1 LVLTSE
7 INFFDNII
15 CMVIIFRLLNIK
27 TINKKTML
35 YRLRQIIKKNQKIRL
50 IVIKLKFLLN
60 LGLERDAKILK
71 KMKFNTTVD
80 IGANNGYFTNM
91 LLKVSKKVI
100 SFEPIIYLYQ
110 LNLKLFKNKNVT
122 FYNLALGDKKSYGK
136 INIPRDN
143 DPESSLINKFKNSY
157 IQKVKISTG
166 DEILQSKRIDFIK
179 IDVEGYE
186 LFVLKGLKKI
196 IKKNLPIFLI
206 EIEKRH
212 NKNYKEIFNY
222 MINHN
227 YKIFYLDKNNKFKII
242 EIKSIS
248 KFIDRNQNFKK
259 YKISAYLNNFWF
271 INDKNNL
278 TSYTKDKSYF

>member
-1 LVLTSE
+1 
-7 INFFDNII
+7 
-15 CMVIIFRLLNIK
+15 MVIIFRLLNIK

-71 KMKFNTTVD
+71 KIKFNTTVD

>member
-1 LVLTSE
+1 
-7 INFFDNII
+7 
-15 CMVIIFRLLNIK
+15 
-27 TINKKTML
+27 ML
-35 YRLRQIIKKNQKIRL
+35 YRLRQVVKKNQKIRL

-80 IGANNGYFTNM
+80 IGANNGYFTNL

-100 SFEPIIYLYQ
+100 SFEPITYLYQ
-110 LNLKLFKNKNVT
+110 LNLKLFINKNVT
-122 FYNLALGDKKSYGK
+122 FYNLALGDKESYGK

-143 DPESSLINKFKNSY
+143 DPESSLINKFKNSD

-166 DEILQSKRIDFIK
+166 DKILQNKKIDFIK

-186 LFVLKGLKKI
+186 LFVLKGLKKV
-196 IKKNLPIFLI
+196 IKKDLPIFLI

-212 NKNYKEIFNY
+212 NKNFKDIFYY

-227 YKIFYLDKNNKFKII
+227 YEIFYLNKNNKLKII
-242 EIKSIS
+242 KIKSIS
-248 KFIDRNQNFKK
+248 KFIDQNQNFEK
-259 YKISAYLNNFWF
+259 YKINTYLNNFWF
-271 INDKNNL
+271 INNKNNL
-278 TSYTKDKSYF
+278 TSYIKDRSYF